1 MEEITLLNFFKAL
14 SDQNR
19 LKIVGLLARQ
29 PLTVEQLAEMLNLRA
44 STVSHHLAVLAS
56 VGLVSARADSYYNVY
71 RLETEAL
78 ENLTRRMLSTQEL
91 QRIAAVDVDLDAYDR
106 KVLANFT
113 LSDGRIRTFPAQRKK
128 FEVILRYVL
137 KQFEPGKRYSE
148 KQVNEILARYHEDT
162 ATLRRELVG
171 YGWLKRQGGGGEYWR
186 ELEQSLGSSQGE

>member
-14 SDQNR
+14 SDANR
-19 LKIVGLLARQ
+19 LKIVGLLSRQ
-29 PLTVEQLAEMLNLRA
+29 PQTVEQLAEILDLRA

-71 RLETEAL
+71 RLETETL
-78 ENLTRRMLSTQEL
+78 ENMTRRMLSTREL
-91 QRIAAVDVDLDAYDR
+91 QSAAEAGVDLDAYDR

-113 LSDGRIRTFPAQRKK
+113 YPDGRIKTIPAQRKK

-137 KQFEPGKRYSE
+137 KEFVPGERYSE
-148 KQVNEILARYHEDT
+148 KAVNEKLSRYHEDT

-171 YGWLKRQGGGGEYWR
+171 YGWLKRRGGGGEYWR
-186 ELEQSLGSSQGE
+186 ELE